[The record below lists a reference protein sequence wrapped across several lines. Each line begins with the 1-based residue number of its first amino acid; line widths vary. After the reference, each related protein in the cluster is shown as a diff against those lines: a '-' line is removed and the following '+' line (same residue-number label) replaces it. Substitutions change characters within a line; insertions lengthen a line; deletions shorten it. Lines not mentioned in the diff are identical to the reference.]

1 MRERKQIYA
10 SKKPVY
16 LAYLQTYLQYYSLA
30 LDDLKA
36 LVSCKSSQLFLRNHF
51 RGSLDKKCFLVINIC
66 SRKKSFRR
74 HYVFGFGVLVV
85 IGVVVV
91 VAVAVI
97 VDTLSSLALLLLLL
111 PLLSLWIR
119 YRYCHSCC
127 RLLYL
132 CHRHHHIIIVA
143 SLSSSLSPASTLL
156 SPLSLLLLLLY
167 LSTFSEVLSCNDLF
181 LRGSPSTPITSLF
194 IDSSFSSFQLL
205 KLALAGIRTW
215 ICFITA
221 YFSFKAQ

>member
-1 MRERKQIYA
+1 MFL
-10 SKKPVY
+10 V
-16 LAYLQTYLQYYSLA
+16 LVLLLSLA
-30 LDDLKA
+30 
-36 LVSCKSSQLFLRNHF
+36 
-51 RGSLDKKCFLVINIC
+51 
-66 SRKKSFRR
+66 
-74 HYVFGFGVLVV
+74 
-85 IGVVVV
+85 
-91 VAVAVI
+91 
-97 VDTLSSLALLLLLL
+97 LLLLL

-143 SLSSSLSPASTLL
+143 SLSSSLSPTSTLL
-156 SPLSLLLLLLY
+156 SPLSLLLLLLLY

-194 IDSSFSSFQLL
+194 IDSSFLSFQLL

-221 YFSFKAQ
+221 YFSLKSAVTLATVTSGF